1 MSSLIAPPLALYVHF
16 PWCVHKCPYCDFNS
30 YTLSGEL
37 QEQAY
42 VDRLVRDLE
51 RQAPQVAGRTVHSV
65 FLGGGTPSLFSPG
78 AIGRLLEAAGC
89 CLSFAPDAEVTLE
102 VNPGAIERGAFREY
116 RAAGVNRISLG
127 AQSFEARALTALG
140 RIHSP
145 QETRRA
151 AEELHAAGLGN
162 FNLDLMYALPG
173 QELAAALRDVDEA
186 LALAPAHL
194 SHYQLTL
201 EPGTVFAAH
210 PPALPEEDLAAEML
224 AVCSARLA
232 ASGFAQYEVSAYAPR
247 HRRCRHNLNY
257 WSFGDYLGVGAGAH
271 GKLTFPE
278 RGEIVRTTQPRAP
291 RRYLAAADAA
301 LTRRLVGRHE
311 LAFEFM
317 LNALRLTEGFAAAS
331 FSARTGLAWQA
342 IAATVQAA
350 IGRGLLLRTEDGYR
364 PSALGLRFLNDL
376 LLEFLPETQGKAE
389 LSALSMAR
397 SAVRSGN

>member
-1 MSSLIAPPLALYVHF
+1 
-16 PWCVHKCPYCDFNS
+16 
-30 YTLSGEL
+30 
-37 QEQAY
+37 
-42 VDRLVRDLE
+42 
-51 RQAPQVAGRTVHSV
+51 
-65 FLGGGTPSLFSPG
+65 
-78 AIGRLLEAAGC
+78 
-89 CLSFAPDAEVTLE
+89 
-102 VNPGAIERGAFREY
+102 
-116 RAAGVNRISLG
+116 
-127 AQSFEARALTALG
+127 
-140 RIHSP
+140 
-145 QETRRA
+145 
-151 AEELHAAGLGN
+151 
-162 FNLDLMYALPG
+162 
-173 QELAAALRDVDEA
+173 
-186 LALAPAHL
+186 
-194 SHYQLTL
+194 
-201 EPGTVFAAH
+201 
-210 PPALPEEDLAAEML
+210 LPEEDLAAEML